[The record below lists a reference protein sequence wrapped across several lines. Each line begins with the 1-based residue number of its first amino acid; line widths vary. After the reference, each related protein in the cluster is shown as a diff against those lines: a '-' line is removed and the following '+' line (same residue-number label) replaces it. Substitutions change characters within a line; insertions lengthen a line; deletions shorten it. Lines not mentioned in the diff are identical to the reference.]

1 MLSIKTRAN
10 GLVLHPP
17 PPPAEHIAE
26 YFLLSLVLSLVGVLW
41 SVLPRID

>member
-17 PPPAEHIAE
+17 PPPAE